1 VRESGLPTNPY
12 FLFLSAKQ
20 ARAFLRDGQPEFMI
34 FVPEKLDPDA
44 RPRID
49 LEKILLPLWLTWKDL
64 AWLPLGERRQVTRYG
79 YSS

>member
-49 LEKILLPLWLTWKDL
+49 LEKITSVAHMEGSGMVTFGRTETGDKIWLF
-64 AWLPLGERRQVTRYG
+64 
-79 YSS
+79 